1 MLNLFGNLAHYL
13 ACFAARAKL
22 AVVRVAALLIA
33 IPRPTVLLGEDS
45 ALRLCEFIAQLGLRR
60 VLIVTDSVLHQLG
73 VIDPLEAHLKALK
86 IEAHTFS
93 GVTPDPT
100 VSVVNSGLSALRMA
114 QCDAVL
120 AVGGGSSIDAA
131 KVIALSA
138 ANNRLPQ
145 ELIGLFKSRK
155 SSLPLFVIPTTAGTG
170 SEVTIGAVI
179 SDDQSHQKGIVID
192 PRVVPLAT
200 AIDPLLM
207 RGMPRKVTAETGID
221 ALTHALESWMSEWAN
236 AQTDF
241 YAGAA
246 VRLIFTFLPRA
257 CADGK
262 DIEART
268 ALGMAS
274 HYAGIAL
281 NQAGLG
287 YVHAIAHQLGAFYG
301 LPHGRSNAI
310 VLPHVLAFNREVS
323 RRRLAELARKTGLVE
338 DSASDQLA
346 TDFLIDRVKLLL
358 REVGI
363 DARVPAINPA
373 HVPTMV
379 KGAFAEAHGTYAVPR
394 YMTQADVVGV
404 LSALQAAPE

>member
-1 MLNLFGNLAHYL
+1 MRHLIHALLGFFTRTGAS
-13 ACFAARAKL
+13 AKL

-33 IPRPTVLLGEDS
+33 IPRPTVLLGPES
-45 ALRLCEFIAQLGLRR
+45 ALQLCDFIAQLGLRR

-73 VIDPLEAHLKALK
+73 VIEPIVARLRELK
-86 IEAHTFS
+86 IEAQTFS

-100 VSVVNSGLSALRMA
+100 VSVVDSGLSVLRAA
-114 QCDAVL
+114 QSDAVL

-131 KVIALSA
+131 KVIALA
-138 ANNRLPQ
+138 ATNNRSPR
-145 ELIGLFKSRK
+145 ELIGLFKSRRP
-155 SSLPLFVIPTTAGTG
+155 SLPLFVIPTTAGTG

-179 SDDQSHQKGIVID
+179 SDDHSHQKGIVID

-200 AIDPLLM
+200 AIDPVLM

-323 RRRLAELARKTGLVE
+323 RRRLAELARKTGLVD

-346 TDFLIDRVKLLL
+346 IDFLIDRVKLLL

-394 YMTQADVVGV
+394 YMGREDVIAVIQA
-404 LSALQAAPE
+404 LETT

>member
-1 MLNLFGNLAHYL
+1 MLKLIRALSHFLTRT
-13 ACFAARAKL
+13 AARTKL

-45 ALRLCEFIAQLGLRR
+45 ALRLCEFIAQLGLQR

-73 VIDPLEAHLKALK
+73 VVDPLVVRLKALK

-114 QCDAVL
+114 QSDAVL

-131 KVIALSA
+131 KVIALAA
-138 ANNRLPQ
+138 ANHRSPQ
-145 ELIGLFKSRK
+145 ELIGLFKSRRP
-155 SSLPLFVIPTTAGTG
+155 SLPLFVIPTTAGTG

-207 RGMPRKVTAETGID
+207 RGMPAKVTAETGID

-246 VRLIFTFLPRA
+246 VRLILTFLPRA
-257 CADGK
+257 CTDGK

-323 RRRLAELARKTGLVE
+323 RRRLAELARKTELVE
-338 DSASDQLA
+338 DGLA
-346 TDFLIDRVKLLL
+346 DEQAADVLIDRVKLLL

-363 DARVPAINPA
+363 DARVPAIDPA

-394 YMTQADVVGV
+394 YMGQGDVVEV
-404 LSALQAAPE
+404 LRALQTA